1 MDDGY
6 LGDLPLWS
14 DEKARA
20 VLIAA
25 CKRHKVPVDV
35 LDELVSVQR
44 ERQHQ
49 ERAHG
54 VYARFEEVLGRIE

>member
-1 MDDGY
+1 MDDL

-14 DEKARA
+14 DDEARA
-20 VLIAA
+20 VLVRV
-25 CKRHKVPVDV
+25 CKKHSVPVDV
-35 LDELVSVQR
+35 IDELVAEQR

-54 VYARFEEVLGRIE
+54 IYLRFEEILGRME